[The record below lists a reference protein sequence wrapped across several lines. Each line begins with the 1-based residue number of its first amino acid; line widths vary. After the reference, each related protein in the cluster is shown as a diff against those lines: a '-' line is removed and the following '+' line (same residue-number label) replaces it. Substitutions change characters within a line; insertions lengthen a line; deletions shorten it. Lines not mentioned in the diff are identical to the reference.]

1 MSILSI
7 CFATDKK
14 LTMKKSILTSIVFLS
29 STIIYGQQDPTGNS
43 DQGNLYSKS
52 VIKIS
57 VAPTNNIALYYQG
70 VVGGPGVNNKP
81 GFSTSFEY
89 LFRSNKK
96 INLGFG
102 LCYQFAQVEY
112 TPNMNTGDWFTG
124 QIDKI
129 SVISFNFSTILKSKH
144 DLYLSLNPM
153 ITLQTNYDSDFITD
167 NQSGLGMSVSVGKY
181 FNLNDK
187 LRLNIEPRLWIN
199 NIVPFQDE
207 HLYKKLTSLGLNLG
221 LVF

>member
-1 MSILSI
+1 
-7 CFATDKK
+7 
-14 LTMKKSILTSIVFLS
+14 MKKSILTSIVFLL
-29 STIIYGQQDPTGNS
+29 STIIYGQQNPTDNG
-43 DQGNLYSKS
+43 DKDNLNSKS
-52 VIKIS
+52 DIKIS
-57 VAPTNNIALYYQG
+57 VAPTDNIAIYYQA
-70 VVGGPGVNNKP
+70 VTGGAGVNNKT

-89 LFRSNKK
+89 LFRSNKI

-129 SVISFNFSTILKSKH
+129 SLLSLNFSTIFRSKN
-144 DLYLSLNPM
+144 DFYLSLNPM
-153 ITLQTNYDSDFITD
+153 LTLQTNYNSDFITD
-167 NQSGLGMSVSVGKY
+167 DQSGLGISVSVGKY
-181 FNLNDK
+181 FKLNDK

-199 NIVPFQDE
+199 NIVPLQDD
-207 HLYKKLTSLGLNLG
+207 HLYKKLTTLGLNLG

>member
-1 MSILSI
+1 
-7 CFATDKK
+7 
-14 LTMKKSILTSIVFLS
+14 MKKTILTSIVFLL

-43 DQGNLYSKS
+43 VQENLISKS
-52 VIKIS
+52 DIKIS
-57 VAPTNNIALYYQG
+57 VAPTNNIALYYQM
-70 VVGGPGVNNKP
+70 VTGGPWMNNKP

-89 LFRSNKK
+89 LFRSNKI

-129 SVISFNFSTILKSKH
+129 NVLSFNFSTIVKSKN
-144 DLYLSLNPM
+144 DFYLSVNPM
-153 ITLQTNYDSDFITD
+153 ITLQLNYNSDFITD
-167 NQSGLGMSVSVGKY
+167 NQSGLGLSFSVGKY

-187 LRLNIEPRLWIN
+187 LRLNVEPRLWIN

-207 HLYKKLTSLGLNLG
+207 NINLKLTTLGLNLG

>member
-1 MSILSI
+1 
-7 CFATDKK
+7 
-14 LTMKKSILTSIVFLS
+14 MKKSILTAIVFLL
-29 STIIYGQQDPTGNS
+29 STIIYGQQNTTGDS
-43 DQGNLYSKS
+43 DQKNLNSKS
-52 VIKIS
+52 DIKIS
-57 VAPTNNIALYYQG
+57 VAPTNNMAPYYQE
-70 VVGGPGVNNKP
+70 VSGGAGMNKKP

-89 LFRSNKK
+89 LFRSDKI

-102 LCYQFAQVEY
+102 LSYQFAQVEY

-129 SVISFNFSTILKSKH
+129 SVISFNFSTIVKSKH
-144 DLYLSLNPM
+144 DFYLSLNPM
-153 ITLQTNYDSDFITD
+153 ITLQTNYNSDFITD
-167 NQSGLGMSVSVGKY
+167 DQTGLGMSVSVGKY

-207 HLYKKLTSLGLNLG
+207 HLYKKLTTLGLNLG

>member
-1 MSILSI
+1 MI
-7 CFATDKK
+7 
-14 LTMKKSILTSIVFLS
+14 MKKSILTSIVFLL
-29 STIIYGQQDPTGNS
+29 STIIYGQKDPTGES
-43 DQGNLYSKS
+43 DQENLNSKS
-52 VIKIS
+52 DIKIS
-57 VAPTNNIALYYQG
+57 VAPTTNLAPYYQA
-70 VVGGPGVNNKP
+70 VSGGAGMNKKP

-89 LFRSNKK
+89 LFRSDKI

-129 SVISFNFSTILKSKH
+129 SVISFNFSTIIKSKH
-144 DLYLSLNPM
+144 DFYLSLNPM
-153 ITLQTNYDSDFITD
+153 ITLQTNYNSDFITD
-167 NQSGLGMSVSVGKY
+167 DQSGLGMSVSVGKY
-181 FNLNDK
+181 FNLNNK

-207 HLYKKLTSLGLNLG
+207 HLYKKLTTLGLNLG

>member
-1 MSILSI
+1 
-7 CFATDKK
+7 
-14 LTMKKSILTSIVFLS
+14 MKKYILISIVFLLS
-29 STIIYGQQDPTGNS
+29 AIVYGQQNNTGGSN
-43 DQGNLYSKS
+43 QKNLNSKS
-52 VIKIS
+52 DIKIS
-57 VAPTNNIALYYQG
+57 IAPTNNIALVSQG
-70 VVGGPGVNNKP
+70 VTGGPGMNNKP

-89 LFRSNKK
+89 LFRTNKI

-112 TPNMNTGDWFTG
+112 TPSMNTGDWFTG

-129 SVISFNFSTILKSKH
+129 SVISFYFSTIVKSKQNF
-144 DLYLSLNPM
+144 YLSLNPM
-153 ITLQTNYDSDFITD
+153 ITFQTNYNSDFITD

-181 FNLNDK
+181 FNLNNK
-187 LRLNIEPRLWIN
+187 LRLNVEPRLWIY

-207 HLYKKLTSLGLNLG
+207 HIYKKLTTLGLNLG

>member
-1 MSILSI
+1 
-7 CFATDKK
+7 
-14 LTMKKSILTSIVFLS
+14 MKKTIVTSCVFLLS
-29 STIIYGQQDPTGNS
+29 MIIYGQQNPSGII
-43 DQGNLYSKS
+43 DQENLNSKS
-52 VIKIS
+52 DFKIS
-57 VAPTNNIALYYQG
+57 VAPTNNMAPYYQL
-70 VVGGPGVNNKP
+70 VSGGAGMNNKP

-89 LFRSNKK
+89 LFRSNKI

-129 SVISFNFSTILKSKH
+129 SLISFSFSTIVKSKH
-144 DLYLSLNPM
+144 DFYLSLNPM
-153 ITLQTNYDSDFITD
+153 ITLQTNYNSDFITED
-167 NQSGLGMSVSVGKY
+167 QSGLGMSVSVGKY
-181 FNLNDK
+181 FKLNDM
-187 LRLNIEPRLWIN
+187 LRLNIEPRLWVN

-207 HLYKKLTSLGLNLG
+207 HLYKKLTTLGLNLG